1 MFQYFTPKD
10 DNFTLSVT
18 KESTGFLPM
27 GSLIIGQ
34 DRIEYGRRDSD
45 EFWMSF
51 SLFELSQLTIRNSE
65 IRFRQLGISYYS
77 KILSEMQ
84 KLR

>member
-1 MFQYFTPKD
+1 MQYFTPKD

-18 KESTGFLPM
+18 KESIGFLLM

-65 IRFRQLGISYYS
+65 IDLDNLESHTTPKYFL
-77 KILSEMQ
+77 KC
-84 KLR
+84 KN